1 MSIADCYE
9 CWSMIKWPPKFHAKI
24 CENQA
29 DHNQVKLC
37 VLENTAHIYDETES
51 QRDIPPISLHPPN
64 LVMIYGDLSS
74 VAR

>member
-1 MSIADCYE
+1 MVYLNPFGISLRQWMNEYVFLE
-9 CWSMIKWPPKFHAKI
+9 KMP
-24 CENQA
+24 
-29 DHNQVKLC
+29 
-37 VLENTAHIYDETES
+37 VLYVTIYDETEL